1 LRGAVHPT
9 ALVYERAYVSL
20 HVCAHHG
27 AASFPQVTV
36 HPTALVYERAYV
48 SLFSRLKADG
58 SASVTAAVTTN
69 IELDAHGWTSV
80 GFALRTGGGVNRRRC
95 EGAGSA

>member
-1 LRGAVHPT
+1 MHPT
-9 ALVYERAYVSL
+9 ALWFERSYVLL
-20 HVCAHHG
+20 HVCVHHG
-27 AASFPQVTV
+27 AASSPQVTV
-36 HPTALVYERAYV
+36 HPTALVYERSYV

-95 EGAGSA
+95 EVAGSA